1 MPWDERD
8 TDRDNKIIDLYK
20 RGSTQNQISKEM
32 GVSKQRVDQI
42 LKRNSI
48 SRTDGGI
55 FVAKKIREEAK
66 QKERDSR
73 HIKKYGCS
81 YFEYR
86 RILTLKDG
94 NGNSPQKCYRKQKSS
109 AARRKIEWKFIFYS
123 WWMAWE
129 KSGKWEER
137 GCGYGK
143 YVMGRK
149 DDKGPY
155 SVGNIEIITCSE
167 NISNGYAYM
176 EGKG

>member
-8 TDRDNKIIDLYK
+8 INRDNKIIDLY
-20 RGSTQNQISKEM
+20 RSGITQGEIGKVI
-32 GVSKQRVDQI
+32 GVSRQRIDRI

-48 SRTDGGI
+48 AREDGGI
-55 FVAKKIREEAK
+55 FVAKRKREEE
-66 QKERDSR
+66 KE
-73 HIKKYGCS
+73 KKRNSMHMEKFGCS

-86 RILTLKDG
+86 CILSIRDSRG
-94 NGNSPQKCYRKQKSS
+94 RPPQLCYRKQKD
-109 AARRKIEWKFIFYS
+109 AAKRRKIQWKFNFYS
-123 WWMAWE
+123 WWKAWQ

-137 GCGYGK
+137 GVNYGE
-143 YVMGRK
+143 YVMGRR

-155 SVGNIEIITCSE
+155 SEENIEIITCSE